1 MGERVAGCDGSTGI
15 RWKCPL
21 LEEIGT
27 THTDM
32 EASSRR
38 KERRKE
44 SIEDLAL
51 LFTPAKTERR
61 RRGRVPYRMIESG

>member
-1 MGERVAGCDGSTGI
+1 MGVLEFVGNVHF
-15 RWKCPL
+15 WKRY
-21 LEEIGT
+21 GT

-38 KERRKE
+38 KEGKKE
-44 SIEDLAL
+44 SIKDLAL

-61 RRGRVPYRMIESG
+61 RWGRVPYRMIESG

>member
-1 MGERVAGCDGSTGI
+1 MVVLEFAGNVHF
-15 RWKCPL
+15 WKRYDT
-21 LEEIGT
+21 I
-27 THTDM
+27 HADM

-38 KERRKE
+38 KEGEKE

-61 RRGRVPYRMIESG
+61 RRGRVSYRMIESG

>member
-1 MGERVAGCDGSTGI
+1 MGVLEFVGNVHF
-15 RWKCPL
+15 WKRHDT
-21 LEEIGT
+21 I
-27 THTDM
+27 HADM

-38 KERRKE
+38 KEGRKEGRKE

-61 RRGRVPYRMIESG
+61 RWGRVPYRMIESG

>member
-1 MGERVAGCDGSTGI
+1 MRVLEFVGNVHFWKRYGI
-15 RWKCPL
+15 
-21 LEEIGT
+21 
-27 THTDM
+27 THADM

-38 KERRKE
+38 KEGKKE

-51 LFTPAKTERR
+51 LFTPSKTERR

>member
-1 MGERVAGCDGSTGI
+1 MGVLEFVGNVHF
-15 RWKCPL
+15 WKRYDT
-21 LEEIGT
+21 I
-27 THTDM
+27 HADM

-38 KERRKE
+38 KEGRKE

-61 RRGRVPYRMIESG
+61 RWGRVRYRMIESG